1 MSPEVYSHY
10 ARDWGLQR
18 SLPERLF
25 DYYCEK
31 LQSDDNVM
39 FLTENYRCHPD
50 ILQFPSDNFYGKEL
64 ISCSEQASHPR
75 FGPLLFF
82 SVHGVEE
89 ARENSYI
96 NAAEVDEIVNRVILL
111 ADDWPVE
118 WKKKDLSQI
127 GVISAYMTQVY
138 IRASSAPCK
147 GQLGINERFYK
158 DVLRKVERYLVP
170 AICYVCCGNLC
181 RRCQTERFIA
191 AYAYAAIRC
200 SS

>member
-25 DYYCEK
+25 DLYCEK
-31 LQSDDNVM
+31 MQSDDRVM
-39 FLTENYRCHPD
+39 LLTENYRCHPD

-64 ISCSEQASHPR
+64 VARGKQASHPR

-89 ARENSYI
+89 ARESSYI
-96 NAAEVDEIVNRVILL
+96 NTAEVDEIVKRVKLL

-118 WKKKDLSQI
+118 WKKKELSKI
-127 GVISAYMTQVY
+127 GVISPYMTQV
-138 IRASSAPCK
+138 
-147 GQLGINERFYK
+147 
-158 DVLRKVERYLVP
+158 
-170 AICYVCCGNLC
+170 
-181 RRCQTERFIA
+181 
-191 AYAYAAIRC
+191 
-200 SS
+200 

>member
-1 MSPEVYSHY
+1 MSPEVYSRY

-25 DYYCEK
+25 DHYCEK
-31 LQSDDNVM
+31 MPSGDNVM

-50 ILQFPSDNFYGKEL
+50 ILQFPSDNFYGEEL
-64 ISCSEQASHPR
+64 IARGEQALHPR

-82 SVHGVEE
+82 SVHGFEE

-96 NAAEVDEIVNRVILL
+96 NTAEVDEIVKRVELL

-118 WKKKDLSQI
+118 WKRKDLSKI

-138 IRASSAPCK
+138 
-147 GQLGINERFYK
+147 
-158 DVLRKVERYLVP
+158 
-170 AICYVCCGNLC
+170 
-181 RRCQTERFIA
+181 
-191 AYAYAAIRC
+191 
-200 SS
+200 

>member
-25 DYYCEK
+25 DHYYEK
-31 LQSDDNVM
+31 MHSDDSLM
-39 FLTENYRCHPD
+39 FLTENYRSHPD
-50 ILQFPSDNFYGKEL
+50 ILQFPSDNFYGAEL
-64 ISCSEQASHPR
+64 IARSEQASHPR

-96 NAAEVDEIVNRVILL
+96 NSAEIDEIVKRVKLL

-118 WKKKDLSQI
+118 WKEKNLSQI
-127 GVISAYMTQVY
+127 GVISAYTTQV
-138 IRASSAPCK
+138 
-147 GQLGINERFYK
+147 
-158 DVLRKVERYLVP
+158 LRY
-170 AICYVCCGNLC
+170 
-181 RRCQTERFIA
+181 
-191 AYAYAAIRC
+191 
-200 SS
+200 S